1 MKKQPASIFNDA
13 IGPIM
18 RGPSSSHVAASVRIG
33 NLARQLSGKKLK
45 HVVIEFEKQGA
56 IAPTYHTQGTDIG
69 LAAGLL
75 GLKPDDENMPISLEK
90 ARKENIGIEFDITD
104 FIADHP
110 NTMKIMLADQ
120 EGRKI
125 HLEAIS
131 VGGGLIEIRKI
142 EEYSLSICG
151 DFYETLLFYSG
162 MTSEEAKK
170 IVDQIKKEIKEIV
183 YIDLSKNDK
192 QGIINLKTSSKLSNP
207 KILWLQE
214 LKNILY
220 IRQLDPVMPVVSVK
234 DCSIPYNTASKMLS
248 YWEKKG
254 GELWELAVL
263 YEGSRGKLTQA
274 KIFSMMRKIVNI
286 LKVSIEAGLKGTSYQ
301 DRILGPQAWMIEKAN
316 QENKLI
322 PGGVLNHIISF
333 TMSMMEVKSSM
344 GLIVAVPTAGSC
356 GAVPGAIFGT
366 AKYMNLD
373 DDKIIKAMLAAG
385 IIGVFISEQATF
397 SAEVCGCQAEC
408 GSASAMAA
416 AGLIQLI
423 GGNVKQGIDAASIA
437 LQNMLGLICDPV
449 ANRVEVPCLGRN
461 VMAATNAFAAANMVI
476 SGIDVVIPLD
486 ETIKAMYDVG
496 IQLPSSLRCT
506 ARGGLSITKTAQ
518 KIDRK
523 INDSKRSN

>member
-75 GLKPDDENMPISLEK
+75 GLKPDDQTMPFSLEK
-90 ARKENIGIEFDITD
+90 ARGENIDIKFKITD

-110 NTMKIMLADQ
+110 NTIKIMLADQ
-120 EGRKI
+120 EGKKI
-125 HLEAIS
+125 HLKAIS
-131 VGGGLIEIRKI
+131 VGGGLIEIKKI
-142 EEYSLSICG
+142 EEFSLSICG
-151 DFYETLLFYSG
+151 DFYETLLFYSRI
-162 MTSEEAKK
+162 TSKEAEK
-170 IVDQIKKEIKEIV
+170 IIEQIKKEIKGIA
-183 YIDLSKNDK
+183 YIDLSENSKQE
-192 QGIINLKTSSKLSNP
+192 QGIINLKSSSKLSLS
-207 KILWLQE
+207 KILWLQK

-234 DCSIPYNTASKMLS
+234 DCCIPYDTASKMLS

-263 YEGSRGKLTQA
+263 YESSRGKLTQA

-301 DRILGPQAWMIEKAN
+301 DRILGPQAWLVEKAN

-333 TMSMMEVKSSM
+333 TMAMMEVKSSM
-344 GLIVAVPTAGSC
+344 GLIVAAPTAGSC
-356 GAVPGAIFGT
+356 GTVPGAIFGT
-366 AKYMNLD
+366 AQYMNLD

-408 GSASAMAA
+408 GAASAMAA
-416 AGLIQLI
+416 AGLVQLI

-461 VMAATNAFAAANMVI
+461 VMAATNAFAAANMI
-476 SGIDVVIPLD
+476 TSGVDVVIPLD
-486 ETIKAMYDVG
+486 ETIKTMYDVG
-496 IQLPSSLRCT
+496 VSLPAELRCT
-506 ARGGLSITKTAQ
+506 GRGGLSTTETAL
-518 KIDRK
+518 KIMGK
-523 INDSKRSN
+523 MKS

>member
-1 MKKQPASIFNDA
+1 
-13 IGPIM
+13 M

-33 NLARQLSGKKLK
+33 NLARQLSSGKLK
-45 HVVIEFEKQGA
+45 HVVIEFERHGA
-56 IAPTYHTQGTDIG
+56 IAPTYHSQGTDIG

-90 ARKENIGIEFDITD
+90 ARGENIDIKFKITD

-110 NTMKIMLADQ
+110 NTIKIMLADQ
-120 EGRKI
+120 EGKKI
-125 HLEAIS
+125 HLKAIS
-131 VGGGLIEIRKI
+131 VGGGLIEIKKI
-142 EEYSLSICG
+142 EEFSLSICG
-151 DFYETLLFYSG
+151 DFYETLLFYSRI
-162 MTSEEAKK
+162 TSKEVEK
-170 IVDQIKKEIKEIV
+170 IIEQIKKEIKGIA
-183 YIDLSKNDK
+183 YIDLSENNK
-192 QGIINLKTSSKLSNP
+192 QGVINLKTSSKLTP
-207 KILWLQE
+207 YKILWLQK

-234 DCSIPYNTASKMLS
+234 DCCIPYNTASKMLS

-254 GELWELAVL
+254 GELWELAAL
-263 YEGSRGKLTQA
+263 YESSWGKLS
-274 KIFSMMRKIVNI
+274 KVEVFSKMRRIVNI
-286 LKVSIEAGLKGTSYQ
+286 LKSSIKTGLKGTSYQ
-301 DRILGPQAWMIEKAN
+301 DRILGPQAWLVEKAN
-316 QENKLI
+316 RENKLI
-322 PGGVLNHIISF
+322 PGGVLNHIIAF
-333 TMSMMEVKSSM
+333 TMAMMEVKSSM
-344 GLIVAVPTAGSC
+344 GLIVAAPTAGSC

-366 AKYMNLD
+366 AQYMNLD

-408 GSASAMAA
+408 GAASAMAA

-461 VMAATNAFAAANMVI
+461 VIAATNAFSVANMVI

-486 ETIKAMYDVG
+486 ETIKAMYKVG
-496 IQLPSSLRCT
+496 VSLPAELRCT
-506 ARGGLSITKTAQ
+506 GRGGLSTTETAL
-518 KIDRK
+518 KIMGKMKSR
-523 INDSKRSN
+523 

>member
-1 MKKQPASIFNDA
+1 MKKQSASIFNDA

-33 NLARQLSGKKLK
+33 NLARQLSGGKLK
-45 HVVIEFEKQGA
+45 QVVIEFERQGA
-56 IAPTYHTQGTDIG
+56 IAPTYHSQGTDIG
-69 LAAGLL
+69 LVAGLL
-75 GLKPDDENMPISLEK
+75 GLKPDDESMPISLEK
-90 ARKENIGIEFDITD
+90 ARKENIGIEFNITD

-110 NTMKIMLADQ
+110 NTIKMMLIDQ
-120 EGRKI
+120 EGEKI

-131 VGGGLIEIRKI
+131 VGGGLIEIKKI
-142 EEYSLSICG
+142 EEFSVSICG
-151 DFYETLLFYSG
+151 NFYETLLFYSD
-162 MTSEEAKK
+162 MISKEARK
-170 IVDQIKKEIKEIV
+170 IMEQVKKEIKEVV
-183 YIDLSKNDK
+183 YIDLSENDK
-192 QGIINLKTSSKLSNP
+192 QGIINLKTSSKLTFSE
-207 KILWLQE
+207 IYWLQK

-220 IRQLDPVMPVVSVK
+220 LKQLDPVMPVVSVK
-234 DCSIPYNTASKMLS
+234 NCRIPFNTASKMLS
-248 YWEKKG
+248 YWGKKG
-254 GELWELAVL
+254 GELWELASS
-263 YEGSRGKLTQA
+263 YESSWGKLSNA
-274 KIFSMMRKIVNI
+274 EVMSKMKRIVNI
-286 LKVSIEAGLKGTSYQ
+286 LKSSIEVGLKGTSYQ
-301 DRILGPQAWMIEKAN
+301 DRILGPQAWLVEKAN
-316 QENKLI
+316 RENRLI

-333 TMSMMEVKSSM
+333 TMAMMEVKSSM

-366 AKYMNLD
+366 AKYMNFD
-373 DDKIIKAMLAAG
+373 DDKIIKAMFAAG

-461 VMAATNAFAAANMVI
+461 VMAATNALAAANMVI
-476 SGIDVVIPLD
+476 AGVDAVIPLD

-496 IQLPSSLRCT
+496 IQLPSNLKCT
-506 ARGGLSITKTAQ
+506 ARGGLSITKTAL
-518 KIDRK
+518 KIMKGLKD
-523 INDSKRSN
+523 

>member
-1 MKKQPASIFNDA
+1 
-13 IGPIM
+13 M

-33 NLARQLSGKKLK
+33 NLARQLLDRKLK
-45 HVVIEFEKQGA
+45 HVVIEFERHGA
-56 IAPTYHTQGTDIG
+56 IAPTYHSQGTDIG

-75 GLKPDDENMPISLEK
+75 GLKPDDQTMPFSLEK
-90 ARKENIGIEFDITD
+90 ARGENIDIKFKITD

-110 NTMKIMLADQ
+110 NTIKIMLADQ
-120 EGRKI
+120 EGKKI
-125 HLEAIS
+125 HLKAIS
-131 VGGGLIEIRKI
+131 VGGGLIEIKKI
-142 EEYSLSICG
+142 EEFSLSICG
-151 DFYETLLFYSG
+151 DFYETLLFYSRI
-162 MTSEEAKK
+162 TSKEAEK
-170 IVDQIKKEIKEIV
+170 IIEQIKKEIKGIA
-183 YIDLSKNDK
+183 YIDLSKNNK
-192 QGIINLKTSSKLSNP
+192 QGIINLKTSSKLTPS
-207 KILWLQE
+207 KILWLQK

-234 DCSIPYNTASKMLS
+234 DCCIPYDTASKMLS

-263 YEGSRGKLTQA
+263 YESSRGKLTQA
-274 KIFSMMRKIVNI
+274 KIFSKMRKIVNI
-286 LKVSIEAGLKGTSYQ
+286 LKSSIETGLKGTSYQ
-301 DRILGPQAWMIEKAN
+301 DRILGPQAWLVEKAN

-333 TMSMMEVKSSM
+333 TMAMMEVKSSM
-344 GLIVAVPTAGSC
+344 GLIVAIPTAGSC

-366 AKYMNLD
+366 AQYMNLD
-373 DDKIIKAMLAAG
+373 DDKIIKAMFAAG

-416 AGLIQLI
+416 AGLVQLI

-461 VMAATNAFAAANMVI
+461 VMAATNAFSVANMVI

-486 ETIKAMYDVG
+486 ETIKAMYNVG
-496 IQLPSSLRCT
+496 VSLPVELRCT
-506 ARGGLSITKTAQ
+506 GRGGLSTTETAL
-518 KIDRK
+518 KIMGK
-523 INDSKRSN
+523 MKS

>member
-1 MKKQPASIFNDA
+1 
-13 IGPIM
+13 M

-33 NLARQLSGKKLK
+33 NLARQLLGRKLK
-45 HVVIEFEKQGA
+45 HVVIEFERHGA
-56 IAPTYHTQGTDIG
+56 IAPTYHSQGTDIG

-75 GLKPDDENMPISLEK
+75 GLKPDDENMPISLER
-90 ARKENIGIEFDITD
+90 ARRENIDIKFKITD

-110 NTMKIMLADQ
+110 NTIKIMLADQ
-120 EGRKI
+120 GGKKI
-125 HLEAIS
+125 HLKAIS
-131 VGGGLIEIRKI
+131 VGGGLIEINKI
-142 EEYSLSICG
+142 EEFSLSIFG

-162 MTSEEAKK
+162 ITSKEAEK
-170 IVDQIKKEIKEIV
+170 IVEQIKKEIKEIV
-183 YIDLSKNDK
+183 YINLSENSKQG
-192 QGIINLKTSSKLSNP
+192 QGIIDIKTSSKLTPS
-207 KILWLQE
+207 KVLWLQK
-214 LKNILY
+214 LKNTLY

-234 DCSIPYNTASKMLS
+234 DCCIPYNTASKMLR
-248 YWEKKG
+248 YWEKNG
-254 GELWELAVL
+254 GELWELAAL
-263 YEGSRGKLTQA
+263 YESSRGKLTQA
-274 KIFSMMRKIVNI
+274 IIFSKMRKIVNI
-286 LKVSIEAGLKGTSYQ
+286 LKSSIETGLKGTSYQ
-301 DRILGPQAWMIEKAN
+301 DRILGPQAWLVEKAN
-316 QENKLI
+316 RENKLI
-322 PGGVLNHIISF
+322 PGGVLNHIIAF
-333 TMSMMEVKSSM
+333 TMAMMEVKSSM
-344 GLIVAVPTAGSC
+344 GLIVAAPTAGSC

-366 AKYMNLD
+366 AQHMNLD

-408 GSASAMAA
+408 GAASAMAA

-461 VMAATNAFAAANMVI
+461 VMAATNAFAAANMII
-476 SGIDVVIPLD
+476 SGVDVVIPLD

-496 IQLPSSLRCT
+496 IKLPSNLKCT

-518 KIDRK
+518 TIDKK

>member
-1 MKKQPASIFNDA
+1 
-13 IGPIM
+13 M

-33 NLARQLSGKKLK
+33 NLARQLSSGKLK
-45 HVVIEFEKQGA
+45 HVVIEFERHGA
-56 IAPTYHTQGTDIG
+56 IAPTYHSQGTDIG

-90 ARKENIGIEFDITD
+90 ARGENIDIKFKITD

-110 NTMKIMLADQ
+110 NTIKIMLADQ
-120 EGRKI
+120 EGKKI
-125 HLEAIS
+125 HLKAIS
-131 VGGGLIEIRKI
+131 VGGGLIEIKKI
-142 EEYSLSICG
+142 EEFSLSICG
-151 DFYETLLFYSG
+151 DFYETLLFYSRI
-162 MTSEEAKK
+162 TSKEVEK
-170 IVDQIKKEIKEIV
+170 IIGQIKKEIKGIA
-183 YIDLSKNDK
+183 YINLSENNK
-192 QGIINLKTSSKLSNP
+192 QGVINLKTSSKLTP
-207 KILWLQE
+207 YKILWLQK

-234 DCSIPYNTASKMLS
+234 DCCIPYNTASKMLS

-254 GELWELAVL
+254 GELWELAAL
-263 YEGSRGKLTQA
+263 YESSWGKLS
-274 KIFSMMRKIVNI
+274 KVEVFSKMRRIVNI
-286 LKVSIEAGLKGTSYQ
+286 LKSSIETGLKGTSYQ
-301 DRILGPQAWMIEKAN
+301 DRILGPQAWLVEKAN
-316 QENKLI
+316 RENKLI
-322 PGGVLNHIISF
+322 PGGVLNHIIAF
-333 TMSMMEVKSSM
+333 TMAMMEVKSSM
-344 GLIVAVPTAGSC
+344 GLIVAAPTAGSC

-366 AKYMNLD
+366 AQYMNLD

-408 GSASAMAA
+408 GAASAMAA

-461 VMAATNAFAAANMVI
+461 VIAATNAFSVANMVI

-486 ETIKAMYDVG
+486 ETIKAMYKVG
-496 IQLPSSLRCT
+496 VSLPAELRCT
-506 ARGGLSITKTAQ
+506 GRGGLSTTETAL
-518 KIDRK
+518 KIMGK
-523 INDSKRSN
+523 MKS